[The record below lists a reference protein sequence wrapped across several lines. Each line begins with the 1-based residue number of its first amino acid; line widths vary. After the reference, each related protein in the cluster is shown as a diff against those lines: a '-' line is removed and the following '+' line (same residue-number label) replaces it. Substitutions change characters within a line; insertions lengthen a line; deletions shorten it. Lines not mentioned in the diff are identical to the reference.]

1 MLFLTIFAYG
11 VVTVQNEKN
20 NSEHYNLTDL
30 FRDSEKKKSQ
40 NKKFDNEKVTNAS
53 NKKQC
58 KYLTI
63 AFN

>member
-1 MLFLTIFAYG
+1 M
-11 VVTVQNEKN
+11 
-20 NSEHYNLTDL
+20 SP
-30 FRDSEKKKSQ
+30 KKSQ